1 MAFQGIVT
9 GFTPNDGQGDTL
21 LAGAIKTNDNF
32 RELYEAL
39 GDGTSIGI
47 ATLTQLKLSGILT
60 ATSLDVP
67 NINVS
72 GILTAG
78 TLTAAN
84 VQVSG
89 VVTANS
95 FSGDLNGNVV
105 ATSFNSLGSI
115 SVGNQVRITSTGAL
129 QNIVSAATSSLT
141 VTGDSTL
148 TNVTAG
154 VVTAT
159 SFNGSFNGS
168 FTGNSIGLTGS
179 PDIEVG
185 IVTAN
190 TGVGIGTSVKN
201 ALLNF
206 PTGNAISNSDIIQAG
221 TNALDYTLYALKSDD
236 QHVIRQATLGNYTV
250 SVGATNQFTVSNLDG
265 WGLLGSIHPGGVQDS
280 DTAFVVR
287 PDTSTELRYNYD
299 KKFETTGVGVTVFGT
314 TETDTLN
321 VSGVATAAGFV
332 GPLTGDATGLSG
344 SPSITVTNITA
355 SGNVSI
361 AGTLTYED
369 VTNIDAIGLIT
380 ARSGVQVDSGGIDVT
395 GVSTFQNDVAFGE
408 VVSLGDYINA
418 LGNLRIGDDGDLRI
432 HHNGSNSFIRNATG
446 SLYLSA
452 QQDNERVHIQSDDG
466 SGGIVDY
473 FAAYGNTGEARLY
486 HYGNQKL
493 ATKSNGIDV
502 TGHTETDTLNVSGV
516 STLTGQVSFGNT
528 AIFGDDD
535 KILMGDGQDLE
546 IFHASNNSYIR
557 QAGTGHLY
565 IRNLADDRSIYLQ
578 SDDGTGGYTTYL
590 QANGAS
596 GNVQLFHYGSQRF
609 ATRDYGIEVTGHTET
624 DTLNVSGVATAS
636 EYRFPNYGSTNYT
649 RLGSGQLIVSG
660 LNDKGSVQVGALTTV
675 FSMGHA
681 PFNNN
686 CYFSQT
692 GEHDWVFWSGLT
704 TTSMTVNGGIST
716 RPHSVT
722 LRKLYVDTNADIDG
736 NLSVSG
742 IATLGSHALDANDFK
757 VGTTLN
763 FKSSDGST
771 NILTLNQSGSV
782 DLYHNTNKKF
792 ETTVS
797 GVEVTGG
804 LVADNL
810 SISGVSTFTGLTRHV
825 GVASFFDD
833 VNFLFDDSTGKVT
846 LGPNNELEIFHAN
859 ATGNSVIKESGSGSL
874 ILAGDNVVIRNSA
887 NNETKASF
895 ISDGASNLFFNN
907 GKKFETTGIGASVL
921 GTLEVFSFAEIGS
934 GLNVS
939 GVATAT
945 TFNGALHG
953 TALLS
958 EGLTGTPDITV
969 DDITAAQ
976 INVSGLTTTTNKV
989 EVRSTD
995 STPGRVDLFCEV
1007 SNAHYARLQAPFH
1020 SAFSGNVVATL
1031 PTKSGNLIVGDSA
1044 VIDNDINTS
1053 GIITASS
1060 FSGSG
1065 SNLTSLTGASAGSYG
1080 GGFVIPVI
1088 TVDANGRITGIS
1100 TAANAGAQGGGGGIA
1115 NVVDD
1120 TAPQLG
1126 GTLDT
1131 NGNLIQFGDSS
1142 GATDDRLQFGAS
1154 QDLQIYHDSNN
1165 SIIEDTGTGFLG
1177 IRGESLIALQ
1187 SLNGSEN
1194 YAIFNKDGAVELYH
1208 NNSQKF
1214 RTLSTGATIT
1224 GTLSATS
1231 FSGDGSNLTGIV
1243 TSLVAGSNVTLG
1255 VSGGRVTIN
1264 ASGGGGGGGGTGI
1277 NVQNNGVAIGSTTT
1291 QTINFND
1298 DLEATVNGSVVTV
1311 NSTAPSQATAIAL
1324 AIALG

>member
-60 ATSLDVP
+60 ATSVDVP
-67 NINVS
+67 DINIS
-72 GILTAG
+72 GILSAS
-78 TLTAAN
+78 N

-105 ATSFNSLGSI
+105 ATSFNSLGSL
-115 SVGNQVRITSTGAL
+115 SVGNQVRITSAGAL

-141 VTGDSTL
+141 VTGDSTF

-159 SFNGSFNGS
+159 EFNGLFNGT
-168 FTGNSIGLTGS
+168 FTGNSIGLSGS

-190 TGVGIGTSVKN
+190 TSIGIATS
-201 ALLNF
+201 A
-206 PTGNAISNSDIIQAG
+206 GNAYLTFPIGDSISSSDIIRAG
-221 TNALDYTLYALKSDD
+221 NSILDYSLYALKNGT
-236 QHVIRQATLGNYTV
+236 QHYIRQYTSGYYNV
-250 SVGATNQFTVSNLDG
+250 SVGSTN
-265 WGLLGSIHPGGVQDS
+265 
-280 DTAFVVR
+280 AFVVSNSDSFVTDGAVAPSGVTDSDISFVVN
-287 PDTSTELRYNYD
+287 PDTSTELRYNYN

-314 TETDTLN
+314 TESQQLSVSGVSTFSGNVNIGTAATTVDLPGLYLKGNSAEQNFIANPSISIGGTTAGNWYDTFLVDGPNLQYVRHWASNFDVNFSVPDDRIFVVSNTDGSSSVSPAGVVDGHIAFKINPQTSTELRYNKVKKFETTGYGVSVTGGINVSGVSTFQDNIVLTGVGKSIQIGPTGDQLSLEYDSGGLGLIRQNNNLFLLSPTITVGNLDSSKTSAAFSPTGSVELYHNNSKKLETTASGINVTGHTETDTLN

-395 GVSTFQNDVAFGE
+395 GVSTFQNDVAFGG
-408 VVSLGDYINA
+408 VVSLGDINNG
-418 LGNLRIGDDGDLRI
+418 LGNLRLGDNDDLRFY
-432 HHNGSNSFIRNATG
+432 HNGANSYITNATG
-446 SLYLSA
+446 SLYLTA
-452 QQDNERVHIQSDDG
+452 LQDNERVHIRSDDG
-466 SGGIVDY
+466 SGGTTDY
-473 FAAYGNTGEARLY
+473 FAAYGNSGEAILY

-493 ATKSNGIDV
+493 ATKPG
-502 TGHTETDTLNVSGV
+502 
-516 STLTGQVSFGNT
+516 
-528 AIFGDDD
+528 
-535 KILMGDGQDLE
+535 
-546 IFHASNNSYIR
+546 
-557 QAGTGHLY
+557 
-565 IRNLADDRSIYLQ
+565 
-578 SDDGTGGYTTYL
+578 
-590 QANGAS
+590 
-596 GNVQLFHYGSQRF
+596 
-609 ATRDYGIEVTGHTET
+609 GIEVGGLT
-624 DTLNVSGVATAS
+624 DTHDLKVA
-636 EYRFPNYGSTNYT
+636 
-649 RLGSGQLIVSG
+649 
-660 LNDKGSVQVGALTTV
+660 
-675 FSMGHA
+675 
-681 PFNNN
+681 
-686 CYFSQT
+686 
-692 GEHDWVFWSGLT
+692 
-704 TTSMTVNGGIST
+704 
-716 RPHSVT
+716 
-722 LRKLYVDTNADIDG
+722 
-736 NLSVSG
+736 G
-742 IATLGSHALDANDFK
+742 IATLGSHTLDANDFK

-763 FKSSDGST
+763 FKNSDGSS
-771 NILTLNQSGSV
+771 NILTLDQSGSV

-792 ETTVS
+792 ETTAS

-810 SISGVSTFTGLTRHV
+810 SISGVSTVAGNVILNADLDMRDNDQIIMGDGSDLKIYHDGANSYVSDVGTGDLR
-825 GVASFFDD
+825 
-833 VNFLFDDSTGKVT
+833 L
-846 LGPNNELEIFHAN
+846 
-859 ATGNSVIKESGSGSL
+859 SG
-874 ILAGDNVVIRNSA
+874 NVV
-887 NNETKASF
+887 K
-895 ISDGASNLFFNN
+895 FNN
-907 GKKFETTGIGASVL
+907 QNNTATMVKATQGGSVELNFNNSKKFETTGVGASVL
-921 GTLEVFSFAEIGS
+921 GTLEVSSFVEIGS

-1100 TAANAGAQGGGGGIA
+1100 TAANAGAQGGGGGIS

-1131 NGNLIQFGDSS
+1131 NGNLIKFGDSS
-1142 GATDDRLQFGAS
+1142 GATDDRLKFGAGD
-1154 QDLQIYHDSNN
+1154 DLQIYHDSNN
-1165 SIIEDTGTGFLG
+1165 SIIEDTGEGFLG

-1264 ASGGGGGGGGTGI
+1264 ASGGGGGGGTGI

-1291 QTINFND
+1291 QTINFNN

>member
-1 MAFQGIVT
+1 MSFQGIVT
-9 GFTPNDGQGDTL
+9 GLTPNDGQGDTL
-21 LAGAIKTNDNF
+21 LTGAIKTNDNF
-32 RELYEAL
+32 KELYRVL
-39 GDGTSIGI
+39 GDGTNLGI
-47 ATLTQLKLSGILT
+47 ATLTQLKTIGVIT
-60 ATSLDVP
+60 ATAYYGDGSTLS
-67 NINVS
+67 NIS
-72 GILTAG
+72 A
-78 TLTAAN
+78 
-84 VQVSG
+84 
-89 VVTANS
+89 
-95 FSGDLNGNVV
+95 
-105 ATSFNSLGSI
+105 
-115 SVGNQVRITSTGAL
+115 
-129 QNIVSAATSSLT
+129 SAATYAEVAGIAT
-141 VTGDSTL
+141 VAE
-148 TNVTAG
+148 N
-154 VVTAT
+154 
-159 SFNGSFNGS
+159 
-168 FTGNSIGLTGS
+168 LTGT
-179 PDIEVG
+179 PDIV
-185 IVTAN
+185 IRHLN
-190 TGVGIGTSVKN
+190 SPTGVI
-201 ALLNF
+201 
-206 PTGNAISNSDIIQAG
+206 
-221 TNALDYTLYALKSDD
+221 
-236 QHVIRQATLGNYTV
+236 
-250 SVGATNQFTVSNLDG
+250 
-265 WGLLGSIHPGGVQDS
+265 
-280 DTAFVVR
+280 
-287 PDTSTELRYNYD
+287 
-299 KKFETTGVGVTVFGT
+299 
-314 TETDTLN
+314 
-321 VSGVATAAGFV
+321 TAALFSGTFS
-332 GPLTGDATGLSG
+332 GDATGLSG
-344 SPSITVTNITA
+344 VPNINVGVVTATQLNGPLTGDVNGNLTGTATTANNLADGANITTGTISNNRLPANITKNLTGDVTGNLTGDVTGNLTGNVTGNLTGNVTGTATTATNLADAANITTGTISNNRLPVNITKNLVGNVTGNVTGNLTGNVTGTATTATNLADGGNITTGTISNDRLPSTITKNLTGDVTGNLIGNVTGNVTGTATTATIATNAQGLTGSPNITVTDITA
-355 SGNVSI
+355 FGNVSI

-369 VTNIDAIGLIT
+369 VTNVDSIGLIT
-380 ARSGVQVDSGGIDVT
+380 ARNGLQVDSGGINVT
-395 GVSTFQNDVAFGE
+395 GNST
-408 VVSLGDYINA
+408 I
-418 LGNLRIGDDGDLRI
+418 
-432 HHNGSNSFIRNATG
+432 TG
-446 SLYLSA
+446 
-452 QQDNERVHIQSDDG
+452 I
-466 SGGIVDY
+466 
-473 FAAYGNTGEARLY
+473 
-486 HYGNQKL
+486 
-493 ATKSNGIDV
+493 
-502 TGHTETDTLNVSGV
+502 
-516 STLTGQVSFGNT
+516 LTV
-528 AIFGDDD
+528 
-535 KILMGDGQDLE
+535 
-546 IFHASNNSYIR
+546 
-557 QAGTGHLY
+557 
-565 IRNLADDRSIYLQ
+565 
-578 SDDGTGGYTTYL
+578 
-590 QANGAS
+590 
-596 GNVQLFHYGSQRF
+596 
-609 ATRDYGIEVTGHTET
+609 
-624 DTLNVSGVATAS
+624 S

-649 RLGSGQLIVSG
+649 RLGSGELLVSG
-660 LNDKGSVQVGALTTV
+660 VNDKGSVQVGALTTV

-692 GEHDWVFWSGLT
+692 GENDWVFWSGLT

-742 IATLGSHALDANDFK
+742 IATLGSHTLGANDFK

-792 ETTVS
+792 ETTAS

-810 SISGVSTFTGLTRHV
+810 SVSGVSTFTGLTRHV

-833 VNFLFDDSTGKVT
+833 VNFLFDDSVGKVT
-846 LGPNNELEIFHAN
+846 LGPNKELEIFHAN

-895 ISDGASNLFFNN
+895 ISDGAANLFFNN

-939 GVATAT
+939 GIVTAT

-1044 VIDNDINTS
+1044 AIDNDINTT

-1080 GGFVIPVI
+1080 GGFSIPVI

-1126 GTLDT
+1126 GNLDL
-1131 NGNLIQFGDSS
+1131 NGNNITGNGNINFSGTLTATSIVKSGGTSSQFLKADGSVDSSISGDKISEGDSKAEIIDTATESKLTVEIDATEKFSVDTGGTKIHRQDSSNEGGSVVFNRANDDNAAFEIDVYGSSNSDSGRLRILDQSGPSGVERFTIGPAGQIGLS
-1142 GATDDRLQFGAS
+1142 GAN
-1154 QDLQIYHDSNN
+1154 Y
-1165 SIIEDTGTGFLG
+1165 GTSGQVLT
-1177 IRGESLIALQ
+1177 S
-1187 SLNGSEN
+1187 NGS
-1194 YAIFNKDGAVELYH
+1194 
-1208 NNSQKF
+1208 S
-1214 RTLSTGATIT
+1214 
-1224 GTLSATS
+1224 SAPTWQ
-1231 FSGDGSNLTGIV
+1231 TV
-1243 TSLVAGSNVTLG
+1243 
-1255 VSGGRVTIN
+1255 
-1264 ASGGGGGGGGTGI
+1264 SGGGGGGGGTGI

-1291 QTINFND
+1291 QTINFNN

>member
-67 NINVS
+67 DISVS

-78 TLTAAN
+78 N

-95 FSGDLNGNVV
+95 FSGDLSGNVV
-105 ATSFNSLGSI
+105 ATSFNSLGSL
-115 SVGNQVRITSTGAL
+115 SVGNQVRITSAGAL

-159 SFNGSFNGS
+159 SFNGLFNGT
-168 FTGNSIGLTGS
+168 FTGNSIGLSGS

-190 TGVGIGTSVKN
+190 TGVGIGTSVTN
-201 ALLNF
+201 TWLSF
-206 PTGNAISNSDIIQAG
+206 PTGDSVSSADIIRAG
-221 TNALDYTLYALKSDD
+221 TSAFDYTLYALKSDD
-236 QHVIRQATLGNYTV
+236 QHVIRHVTTGNYTV
-250 SVGATNQFTVSNLDG
+250 SVASTNQFAVSNSDG
-265 WGLLGSIHPGGVQDS
+265 WGLLGAIHPGGVQDS

-287 PDTSTELRYNYD
+287 PDTSTELRYNYN
-299 KKFETTGVGVTVFGT
+299 KKLETTDGGVDVTGH

-408 VVSLGDYINA
+408 VVSLGDYTNG
-418 LGNLRIGDDGDLRI
+418 LGNLRLGDDGDLRF
-432 HHNGSNSFIRNATG
+432 HHNGANSYIRNATG

-452 QQDNERVHIQSDDG
+452 EQDNERVHIMADNG
-466 SGGIVDY
+466 SGGLADY
-473 FAAYGNTGEARLY
+473 FAAYGNSGEAILY

-493 ATKSNGIDV
+493 ATKPGGIDVTGHTETDTLRVSGISTFQDNVVLTGVGKSLVVGPSNDQLSLEHDAGGLGLIKQNNHLYFKSPDFSFTDYSGSVIAATISPTSGVTLNHGNNNPIFVTNSGGVTLNGHINISGTPGTLNVSGISTFGDELHVGYQKEIYFANNSDYNAFQISQNGSAQSLIKNNINGGNIVLATGNAGSGYVQITNSSGGETAAKFTPGGATELHYDGSKKLETTSSGIDV
-502 TGHTETDTLNVSGV
+502 TGHTETDTLNVSG
-516 STLTGQVSFGNT
+516 
-528 AIFGDDD
+528 
-535 KILMGDGQDLE
+535 
-546 IFHASNNSYIR
+546 
-557 QAGTGHLY
+557 
-565 IRNLADDRSIYLQ
+565 
-578 SDDGTGGYTTYL
+578 
-590 QANGAS
+590 
-596 GNVQLFHYGSQRF
+596 
-609 ATRDYGIEVTGHTET
+609 
-624 DTLNVSGVATAS
+624 
-636 EYRFPNYGSTNYT
+636 
-649 RLGSGQLIVSG
+649 
-660 LNDKGSVQVGALTTV
+660 
-675 FSMGHA
+675 
-681 PFNNN
+681 
-686 CYFSQT
+686 
-692 GEHDWVFWSGLT
+692 
-704 TTSMTVNGGIST
+704 
-716 RPHSVT
+716 
-722 LRKLYVDTNADIDG
+722 
-736 NLSVSG
+736 
-742 IATLGSHALDANDFK
+742 IATLGSHTLDANDFK

-792 ETTVS
+792 ETTAS

-859 ATGNSVIKESGSGSL
+859 ATGNTVIKETGSGSL

-887 NNETKASF
+887 NNENKASF
-895 ISDGASNLFFNN
+895 ISDGSTNLFFNN

-939 GVATAT
+939 GIVTAT

-1224 GTLSATS
+1224 GNLSATS

-1291 QTINFND
+1291 QTINFNN

>member
-67 NINVS
+67 DISVS
-72 GILTAG
+72 GILTA
-78 TLTAAN
+78 AN
-84 VQVSG
+84 IQVSG

-105 ATSFNSLGSI
+105 ATSFNSLGSL
-115 SVGNQVRITSTGAL
+115 SVGNQVRITSAGAL

-141 VTGDSTL
+141 VTGQSTL
-148 TNVTAG
+148 VNVNAG
-154 VVTAT
+154 VITAT

-168 FTGNSIGLTGS
+168 FTGNSIGLSGS

-190 TGVGIGTSVKN
+190 TGVGIGTSVTN
-201 ALLNF
+201 TWLSF
-206 PTGNAISNSDIIQAG
+206 PTGSSVSSADIIRAG
-221 TNALDYTLYALKSDD
+221 TSALDYTLYALKSDD
-236 QHVIRQATLGNYTV
+236 QHVIRHVTTGNYTV
-250 SVGATNQFTVSNLDG
+250 SVASTNQFAVSNSAG
-265 WGLLGSIHPGGVQDS
+265 WGLLGSVHPGGVQDS

-287 PDTSTELRYNYD
+287 PDTSTELRYNYG
-299 KKFETTGVGVTVFGT
+299 KKLETTGVGVTVFGT
-314 TETDTLN
+314 TESQQLS
-321 VSGVATAAGFV
+321 VSGVSTFTGAITANGGVVGDLTGDVTGNVAGNVTGNVDGIVGGNTPAAVTGTTITANTGFV
-332 GPLTGDATGLSG
+332 GNVTGNLTGNVTGTATTATNLADGGNITTGTISNDRLPSTITKNLTGDVTGNLIGNVTGNVTGTATTATIATNAQGLTG
-344 SPSITVTNITA
+344 SPNITVTDITA
-355 SGNVSI
+355 FGNVSI

-369 VTNIDAIGLIT
+369 VTNVDSIGLIT
-380 ARSGVQVDSGGIDVT
+380 ARNGLQVDSGGINVT
-395 GVSTFQNDVAFGE
+395 GN
-408 VVSLGDYINA
+408 
-418 LGNLRIGDDGDLRI
+418 
-432 HHNGSNSFIRNATG
+432 SNITG
-446 SLYLSA
+446 
-452 QQDNERVHIQSDDG
+452 
-466 SGGIVDY
+466 
-473 FAAYGNTGEARLY
+473 
-486 HYGNQKL
+486 
-493 ATKSNGIDV
+493 
-502 TGHTETDTLNVSGV
+502 
-516 STLTGQVSFGNT
+516 
-528 AIFGDDD
+528 
-535 KILMGDGQDLE
+535 IL
-546 IFHASNNSYIR
+546 
-557 QAGTGHLY
+557 
-565 IRNLADDRSIYLQ
+565 
-578 SDDGTGGYTTYL
+578 
-590 QANGAS
+590 
-596 GNVQLFHYGSQRF
+596 
-609 ATRDYGIEVTGHTET
+609 
-624 DTLNVSGVATAS
+624 TAS
-636 EYRFPNYGSTNYT
+636 EYRFPDYGNTNYT
-649 RLGSGQLIVSG
+649 RLTSGQLLVSG
-660 LNDKGSVQVGALTTV
+660 VNDKGSVQVGALTTV

-692 GEHDWVFWSGLT
+692 GENDWVFWSGLT

-742 IATLGSHALDANDFK
+742 IATLGSHTVNGNDFK

-763 FKSSDGST
+763 FKNSDGSS
-771 NILTLNQSGSV
+771 NILTLDQSGSV

-792 ETTVS
+792 ETTAS

-810 SISGVSTFTGLTRHV
+810 SISGVSTVAGNVILNADLDMRDSDIIRIGNDDDLQIYHDGSDSYVEDTGTGALIMK
-825 GVASFFDD
+825 G
-833 VNFLFDDSTGKVT
+833 STIRFRST
-846 LGPNNELEIFHAN
+846 NNEKIIN
-859 ATGNSVIKESGSGSL
+859 AHQNGSVDLFYDNS
-874 ILAGDNVVIRNSA
+874 
-887 NNETKASF
+887 
-895 ISDGASNLFFNN
+895 
-907 GKKFETTGIGASVL
+907 KKFETTGVGASVL
-921 GTLEVFSFAEIGS
+921 GTLEVSSFAEIGS

-939 GVATAT
+939 GIVTAT
-945 TFNGALHG
+945 TFFGALNG
-953 TALLS
+953 TALLA

-995 STPGRVDLFCEV
+995 STPGRIDLFCEV

-1031 PTKSGNLIVGDSA
+1031 PSTTGTLLLETGSGANLTNLTGA
-1044 VIDNDINTS
+1044 AS
-1053 GIITASS
+1053 GSY
-1060 FSGSG
+1060 GSG
-1065 SNLTSLTGASAGSYG
+1065 SA
-1080 GGFVIPVI
+1080 IPVI

-1100 TAANAGAQGGGGGIA
+1100 TASNAGGGGGGGLA

-1120 TAPQLG
+1120 TSPQLG
-1126 GTLDT
+1126 GTLNAT
-1131 NGNLIQFGDSS
+1131 GFNIEFGDSAGS
-1142 GATDDRLQFGAS
+1142 TDDRLTFGIDN
-1154 QDLQIYHDSNN
+1154 DLQIYHDSNN
-1165 SIIEDTGTGFLG
+1165 SFIEDTGTGFLG

-1264 ASGGGGGGGGTGI
+1264 ASGGGGGGGTGI

-1291 QTINFND
+1291 QTINFNN